1 MDEYLNIFI
10 DKEYPTFID
19 KYLNTKT
26 LNRIKNITQFCGCDY
41 TRLYSPK
48 FLYTRFNH
56 SLVVAHMTWHFTHKK
71 DETIAALLHDVG
83 TPCFAHCID
92 YVFGDY
98 INQESSEKSIVYII
112 KKDSELLAYLKTDE
126 IKLTDLEVLNNYHIL
141 ENKSPK
147 LCTDRLDG
155 VLHTCYIWLQTH
167 SLRAIKEVYDNIEV
181 LENEDGIFEIGFQ
194 NIEIANKFVD
204 MVFNYAT
211 ELQKNTDKYV
221 MKYISEVIKIAV
233 ARNLISYEDLY
244 TLKESEICKI
254 IRTNFL
260 SWKIFENATILVNT
274 NELPKDNFFVSFET
288 KKRNV
293 IPLVKVKTKI
303 SRINEVSEYASN
315 IYQSFISFKDRKYAY
330 IEEIREI
337 N

>member
-1 MDEYLNIFI
+1 M
-10 DKEYPTFID
+10 
-19 KYLNTKT
+19 
-26 LNRIKNITQFCGCDY
+26 
-41 TRLYSPK
+41 
-48 FLYTRFNH
+48 
-56 SLVVAHMTWHFTHKK
+56 
-71 DETIAALLHDVG
+71 
-83 TPCFAHCID
+83 
-92 YVFGDY
+92 
-98 INQESSEKSIVYII
+98 
-112 KKDSELLAYLKTDE
+112 
-126 IKLTDLEVLNNYHIL
+126 
-141 ENKSPK
+141 
-147 LCTDRLDG
+147 
-155 VLHTCYIWLQTH
+155 
-167 SLRAIKEVYDNIEV
+167 YDNIEV

>member
-26 LNRIKNITQFCGCDY
+26 LNRLKNITQFCGCDY
-41 TRLYSPK
+41 TKLYSPK
-48 FLYTRFNH
+48 FLYTRFDH
-56 SLVVAHMTWHFTHKK
+56 SLVVAHMTWHFTHQK

-98 INQESSEKSIVYII
+98 INQESSEKSIVDII

-194 NIEIANKFVD
+194 SVEIANKFVD

-233 ARNLISYEDLY
+233 ARNLISHEDLY
-244 TLKESEICKI
+244 TLKESEVCKI

-260 SWKIFENATILVNT
+260 SWNIFENATILVNT

-330 IEEIREI
+330 IEEIKEI